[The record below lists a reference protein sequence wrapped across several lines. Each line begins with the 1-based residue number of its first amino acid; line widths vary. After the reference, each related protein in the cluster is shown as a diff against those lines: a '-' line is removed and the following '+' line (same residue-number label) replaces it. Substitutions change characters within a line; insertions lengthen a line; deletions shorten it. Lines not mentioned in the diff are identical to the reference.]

1 MCAELQAHST
11 PPRPAH
17 KASIVGGWL
26 SAHRQPDRSCC
37 SDKARKAHPKFFQMP
52 LPHPYQVEG
61 RELAKLMLIQ
71 REKGRAILTIMAQVN
86 SGSRGKDHG
95 C

>member
-1 MCAELQAHST
+1 MVAA
-11 PPRPAH
+11 
-17 KASIVGGWL
+17 
-26 SAHRQPDRSCC
+26 
-37 SDKARKAHPKFFQMP
+37 KFVQMP

>member
-1 MCAELQAHST
+1 
-11 PPRPAH
+11 
-17 KASIVGGWL
+17 
-26 SAHRQPDRSCC
+26 
-37 SDKARKAHPKFFQMP
+37 MP

-71 REKGRAILTIMAQVN
+71 REKAKAILTIMAQVS
-86 SGSRGKDHG
+86 SGSRGEDHG